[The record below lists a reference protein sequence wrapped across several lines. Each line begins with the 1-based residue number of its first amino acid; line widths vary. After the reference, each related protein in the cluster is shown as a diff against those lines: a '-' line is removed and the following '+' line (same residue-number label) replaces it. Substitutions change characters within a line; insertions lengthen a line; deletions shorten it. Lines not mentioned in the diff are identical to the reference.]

1 MKYKNIIFGGTF
13 DHFHLGHRK
22 LIDEAFKN
30 GENIAI
36 GITTEKLLKGK
47 ILPLVIESYQAR
59 KDAVVKY
66 LTEKSYLKR
75 SKIIP
80 LNDIFGNSKTEK
92 NIDAIVVTSQTKNNA
107 LKINQWR
114 KENKFQPLQIIEVP
128 LLRGDDGQIIS
139 SERIR
144 LGEIDRE
151 GNPHLKLFEKTLL
164 LPDSLKNELRKPIG
178 KTFTSTETVVR
189 YIDISDNIIIAV
201 GDIINKELIDNGF
214 EPDVKVV
221 DFRTR
226 REKIKNILFQKIFK
240 ASSSVFVNRAGT
252 INAKAVEQLDKLIKE
267 AGPSTPTLIAQD
279 DKKPWFLVNGEED
292 LLALPAI
299 LLAPL
304 NSIVMYGQYGVGV
317 VVIEVTEEIKKKI
330 EKIIKQFQIG

>member
-1 MKYKNIIFGGTF
+1 MKYKNIILGGTF
-13 DHFHLGHRK
+13 DHFHIGHKR

-36 GITTEKLLKGK
+36 GITTEKLLGGK
-47 ILPLVIESYQAR
+47 ILISAIENYQAR
-59 KDAVVKY
+59 KDAVEKY
-66 LTEKSYLKR
+66 LIEKSYLKR
-75 SKIIP
+75 AIIIP
-80 LNDIFGNSKTEK
+80 LIDIFGNSKTEN
-92 NIDAIVVTSQTKNNA
+92 NINAIVVTSQTKANA

-114 KENKFQPLQIIEVP
+114 KENGFQQLQIIEVP
-128 LLRGDDGQIIS
+128 LLKGDDNKIIS

-151 GNPHLKLFEKTLL
+151 GSPYLKLFEKTLL

-178 KTFTSTETVVR
+178 KIFTSTETVVR

-201 GDIINKELIDNGF
+201 GDIVNKELINNGL

-226 REKIKNILFQKIFK
+226 REKIKNILFRKIFN
-240 ASSSVFVNRAGT
+240 ASSSESLINRAGT
-252 INAKAVEQLDKLIKE
+252 INTKAVEQLNKIIKE
-267 AGPSTPTLIAQD
+267 IIGKDRSRPVSTFIVD
-279 DKKPWFLVNGEED
+279 GEED

-304 NSIVMYGQYGVGV
+304 NSIVMYGQYEVGV
-317 VVIEVTEEIKKKI
+317 VVIEVTEEIKEKI
-330 EKIIKQFQIG
+330 KKIIKQFQIG